1 VWVQRVLTVLTFGA
15 IYVVLLKTLHWNLIL
30 TGTTA
35 AGGDMGSHHYVATF
49 LREELL
55 PRGRVTGWAPGW
67 FGGIPMLTFYFP
79 IPYVLIALLT
89 LPLGDQVAFKLV
101 TVLGILLLPV
111 TCWAAFRVL
120 RLREPAPLLAACGA
134 CVFLFMSQATPTEQF
149 TIWGGNIASTMA
161 GEFPFSISFALL
173 PLALAVLWRVCED
186 GKGWRAAAL
195 LVSAVV
201 LCHILTTIVLVLGVV
216 VLVLRRPLAVALTSF
231 RRLALVMGVAFCL
244 TAFWG
249 LPFLL
254 RVQYTAHFRWTQKP
268 EYSLLFPNE
277 IRPYLLLALVGLVVA
292 VARGERRVL
301 LYAWPAAGAAFVFVV
316 LIRVAPEAA
325 LWNARML
332 PFLYLFS
339 LLVAAYGA
347 SVVAVWLAELLQRRT
362 GVALRY
368 AWLAVVA
375 VMVVAPVVGAWR
387 HRGFVDDWAKYN
399 YSGFEAKDGWP
410 EARALF
416 STLAALPP
424 GRVMWEFNRDYER
437 LGTTRTLENIPVF
450 GGQPTM
456 EGLLIE
462 SSMNA
467 PFHFINQKETSKTA
481 TEAVPGVPYDRFDF
495 DFPTGLAHLRLYG
508 VRYYVAYDACQN
520 DQEQWVACGD
530 LGLQDEEMQAA
541 ASAGLPVVQRSGR
554 FTIYEVGS
562 GNLVEVPRYK
572 PVLVDHPDWRGT
584 GLAWYANPD
593 WVQTPLVFAS
603 SDDRAARA
611 AFAEAGRLP
620 LAKLP
625 REELARPGE
634 LAATTSESGDVI
646 SFRTD
651 RVGEPHI
658 VKVSW
663 FPNWKVEGAEGPW
676 LLSPAL
682 MVVVPTQPEV
692 RLSYRDTPVDLA
704 GKALTVVGVGALLAP
719 TVLGFVRARRRKAP

>member
-1 VWVQRVLTVLTFGA
+1 MQRGLALLTFGA
-15 IYVVLLKTLHWNLIL
+15 IYLVLLKSLHWKLIL
-30 TGTTA
+30 TQTTA

-55 PRGRVTGWAPGW
+55 PRGRVSGWAPGW
-67 FGGIPMLTFYFP
+67 FAGIPMLTFYFP
-79 IPYVLIALLT
+79 LPYVLIAALT

-101 TVLGILLLPV
+101 TVLGLLLLPV
-111 TCWAAFRVL
+111 TCWAAFRLL
-120 RLREPAPLLAACGA
+120 RLREPAPLLAACA
-134 CVFLFMSQATPTEQF
+134 ATVFLFMHQVTPTEQF

-201 LCHILTTIVLVLGVV
+201 LSHILTTIVLVLGAA
-216 VLVLRRPLAVALTSF
+216 VLVVRRPLAAALASF

-249 LPFLL
+249 LPFVL
-254 RVQYTAHFRWTQKP
+254 RVQYTAHFRWTQLGD
-268 EYSLLFPNE
+268 YSLLLPNE
-277 IRPYLLLALVGLVVA
+277 IRPYLLLTLVGLVVA

-301 LYAWPAAGAAFVFVV
+301 LFAWPAAAVAFVFVA

-347 SVVAVWLAELLQRRT
+347 SVVAGWAAGWLQRWT
-362 GVALRY
+362 GVSLRY

-387 HRGFVDDWAKYN
+387 HRGFVPDWARYN
-399 YSGFEAKDGWP
+399 YSGFEVKEGWP

-416 STLAALPP
+416 DTLGTLPE

-437 LGTTRTLENIPVF
+437 FGTTRTLENIPVF

-462 SSMNA
+462 SSINA
-467 PFHFINQKETSKTA
+467 PFHFINQAETSETQ
-481 TEAVPGVPYDRFDF
+481 TQAVPGIDYPDQM

-508 VRYYVAYDACQN
+508 VRYYVAYDACK
-520 DQEQWVACGD
+520 DPQEKWVPCAE
-530 LGLQDEEMQAA
+530 LGQQDKELQAA
-541 ASAGLPVVQRSGR
+541 TAAGLPVVKRSGR
-554 FTIYEVGS
+554 FTIFEVGT
-562 GNLVEVPRYK
+562 GNLVEVPRFR
-572 PVLVDHPDWRGT
+572 PVLVDHSDWRAN

-593 WVQTPLVFAS
+593 WLETPLVFAS
-603 SDDRAARA
+603 SDDRAAAA
-611 AFAEAGRLP
+611 AFARSDPPP
-620 LAKLP
+620 LTSLP
-625 REELARPGE
+625 RERLERPGE
-634 LAATTSESGDVI
+634 LAATTSRTGDVI

-651 RVGEPHI
+651 RIGEPHI

-663 FPNWKVEGAEGPW
+663 FPNWKVEGAQGPW
-676 LLSPAL
+676 LLSPGL
-682 MVVVPTQPEV
+682 MVVVPTQAEV
-692 RLSYRDTPVDLA
+692 RLSYGDTPVDQA
-704 GKALTVVGVGALLAP
+704 GKALTVVGLGALAAP
-719 TVLGFVRARRRKAP
+719 TVLGRVRARRRRSA